1 MVVKLASLKADLE
14 LEEKGEW
21 QQALEIIPD
30 TDVFFRVSSI
40 NLPAYAMARDILQ
53 QRWARVYKKTPVPE
67 HVINAEIGRLF
78 AIHLLHEWKGFDV
91 PYSPETALE
100 LLSDPAN
107 RTIIKAVEVCATQVA
122 QIEIEFVEIE
132 VKNSGKPS
140 ARK

>member
-1 MVVKLASLKADLE
+1 MVVKLASLKADLD

-30 TDVFFRVSSI
+30 TDVWFRVSSI
-40 NLPAYAMARDILQ
+40 NLPAYTMARDLLQ
-53 QRWARVYKKTPVPE
+53 QRWARVYKKTPVPDNI
-67 HVINAEIGRLF
+67 INAEIGHLF

-91 PYSPETALE
+91 PYSPETAIE

-107 RTIIKAVEVCATQVA
+107 RTMIKAVETCASQVA
-122 QIEIEFVEIE
+122 QIEIEFVGKEA
-132 VKNSGKPS
+132 KNSGTPS